1 VVNTSDLGLAIQP
14 HAILWDM
21 DGTIVDS
28 EAYWIVAEIE
38 LVELFGGSW
47 THADGLS
54 LVGNGLPVTAEKLQQ
69 HGVKLSI
76 DEIIQA
82 LTNRVLE
89 QLEIAV
95 PWRPGAVE
103 LIHQFQAAGI
113 PQALVTMSI
122 ERMARA
128 VVAMIPGVPL
138 TEVVAGDNV
147 LKSKPDPEAYVLA
160 AEKLDVDISH
170 CVAFE
175 DSPSGCRSAISSG
188 AVTIGVTNLVNLDG
202 ISTDITLESL
212 VGVSAPQIFELFA
225 AKRGQN

>member
-1 VVNTSDLGLAIQP
+1 
-14 HAILWDM
+14 M

-28 EAYWIVAEIE
+28 EEYWIVAELE
-38 LVELFGGSW
+38 LVNLFGGTW
-47 THADGLS
+47 THEDGLA
-54 LVGNGLPVTAEKLQQ
+54 LVGNGLPQTAAKLQE
-69 HGVKLSI
+69 HGVELSI

-89 QLEIAV
+89 QIEVAV

-122 ERMARA
+122 ERMARKVAA
-128 VVAMIPGVPL
+128 VIPGTPL

-147 LKSKPDPEAYVLA
+147 LKTKPDPEAYLLA
-160 AEKLDVDISH
+160 AERLEVDISQ

-175 DSPSGCRSAISSG
+175 DSPSGCRSAHSAG
-188 AVTIGVTNLVNLDG
+188 AVTVGVTNLVSLDG
-202 ISTDITLESL
+202 IPTDVTLDTL
-212 VGVSAPQIFELFA
+212 VGVSTSQIFDIFA
-225 AKRGQN
+225 AKRGTL

>member
-1 VVNTSDLGLAIQP
+1 MP
-14 HAILWDM
+14 EAILWDM

-28 EAYWIVAEIE
+28 EEYWINAELE
-38 LVELFGGSW
+38 LVELFGGTW
-47 THADGLS
+47 THKDGLE
-54 LVGNGLPVTAEKLQQ
+54 LVGNGLPLTAAKLQQ

-89 QLEIAV
+89 QLEVAV

-103 LIHQFQAAGI
+103 LIHQFQLAGI

-128 VVAMIPGVPL
+128 VVAMIPGLPL
-138 TEVVAGDNV
+138 TQVVAGDNV
-147 LKSKPDPEAYVLA
+147 ITSKPDPEAYLLG
-160 AEKLDVDISH
+160 AEKLGVDITK

-175 DSPSGCRSAISSG
+175 DSPSGCQSAYSSG
-188 AVTIGVTNLVNLDG
+188 AVTVGVTNLVSLED
-202 ISTDITLESL
+202 ISTDVTLDTL
-212 VGVSAPQIFELFA
+212 VGVTSGQIFELYA
-225 AKRGQN
+225 AKRGLN

>member
-1 VVNTSDLGLAIQP
+1 
-14 HAILWDM
+14 M

-28 EAYWIVAEIE
+28 EEYWIVAELE
-38 LVELFGGSW
+38 LVNLFGGTW
-47 THADGLS
+47 THEDGLA
-54 LVGNGLPVTAEKLQQ
+54 LVGNGLPQTAAKLQE
-69 HGVKLSI
+69 HGVELSI

-89 QLEIAV
+89 QIEVAV

-122 ERMARA
+122 ERMARKVAA
-128 VVAMIPGVPL
+128 VIPGTPL

-147 LKSKPDPEAYVLA
+147 LKTKPDPEAYLLA
-160 AEKLDVDISH
+160 AERLEVDISQ

-175 DSPSGCRSAISSG
+175 DSPSGCRSAHSAG
-188 AVTIGVTNLVNLDG
+188 AVTVGVTNLVSLDG
-202 ISTDITLESL
+202 IPTDVTLETL
-212 VGVSAPQIFELFA
+212 VGVSASQIFELFA
-225 AKRGQN
+225 AKRGTLS

>member
-1 VVNTSDLGLAIQP
+1 
-14 HAILWDM
+14 M

-28 EAYWIVAEIE
+28 EEYWIVAEVE
-38 LVELFGGSW
+38 LVSLFGGSW
-47 THADGLS
+47 THEDGLS
-54 LVGNGLPVTAEKLQQ
+54 LVGNGLPHTAAKLQQ
-69 HGVKLSI
+69 HGVELSI

-103 LIHQFQAAGI
+103 LMHQFQAAGI

-122 ERMARA
+122 ERMART
-128 VVAMIPGVPL
+128 VASVIPGTPL

-147 LKSKPDPEAYVLA
+147 LKTKPDPEAYLFA
-160 AEKLDVDISH
+160 AERLEVDVTQ

-175 DSPSGCRSAISSG
+175 DSPSGCRSAHSAG
-188 AVTIGVTNLVNLDG
+188 AVTVGVTNLVSLDG
-202 ISTDITLESL
+202 IPTDVTLDTL

-225 AKRGQN
+225 AKRGTN

>member
-1 VVNTSDLGLAIQP
+1 
-14 HAILWDM
+14 M

-28 EAYWIVAEIE
+28 EEYWIVAELE
-38 LVELFGGSW
+38 LVNLFGGTW
-47 THADGLS
+47 THEDGLA
-54 LVGNGLPVTAEKLQQ
+54 LVGNGLPQTAAKLQE
-69 HGVKLSI
+69 HGVELSI

-89 QLEIAV
+89 QIEVAV

-122 ERMARA
+122 ERMARK
-128 VVAMIPGVPL
+128 VAALIPGTPL

-147 LKSKPDPEAYVLA
+147 LKTKPDPEAYLLA
-160 AEKLDVDISH
+160 AERLEVDISQ

-175 DSPSGCRSAISSG
+175 DSPSGCRSAHSAG
-188 AVTIGVTNLVNLDG
+188 AVTVGVTNLVSLGGIPTDVTLD
-202 ISTDITLESL
+202 TL
-212 VGVSAPQIFELFA
+212 VGVSSSQIFDLFA
-225 AKRGQN
+225 AKRGTL

>member
-1 VVNTSDLGLAIQP
+1 
-14 HAILWDM
+14 M

-28 EAYWIVAEIE
+28 EEYWIVAELE
-38 LVELFGGSW
+38 LVNLFGGTW
-47 THADGLS
+47 THEDGLA
-54 LVGNGLPVTAEKLQQ
+54 LVGNGLPQTAAKLQE

-89 QLEIAV
+89 QIEVAV

-103 LIHQFQAAGI
+103 LIHQFQAEGI

-122 ERMARA
+122 ERMARRVAA
-128 VVAMIPGVPL
+128 VIPGTPL

-147 LKSKPDPEAYVLA
+147 LKTKPDPEAYLLA
-160 AEKLDVDISH
+160 AERLEVDISH

-175 DSPSGCRSAISSG
+175 DSPSGCRSAHSAG
-188 AVTIGVTNLVNLDG
+188 AVTVGVTNLVSLDG
-202 ISTDITLESL
+202 IPTDVTLDTL
-212 VGVSAPQIFELFA
+212 VGVSASQIFDIFA
-225 AKRGQN
+225 AKRGIL

>member
-1 VVNTSDLGLAIQP
+1 MSSSVSNSSLKPQ
-14 HAILWDM
+14 AILWDM

-28 EAYWIVAEIE
+28 EEYWIVAELE
-38 LVELFGGSW
+38 LVNLFGGTW
-47 THADGLS
+47 THEDGLA
-54 LVGNGLPVTAEKLQQ
+54 LVGNGLPQTAAKLQE

-89 QLEIAV
+89 QIEVAV

-122 ERMARA
+122 ERMARRVAA
-128 VVAMIPGVPL
+128 VIPGTPL

-147 LKSKPDPEAYVLA
+147 LKTKPDPEAYLLA
-160 AEKLDVDISH
+160 AERLEVDISQ

-175 DSPSGCRSAISSG
+175 DSPSGCRSAHSAG
-188 AVTIGVTNLVNLDG
+188 AVTVGVTNLVSLDG
-202 ISTDITLESL
+202 ISTDVTLDTL
-212 VGVSAPQIFELFA
+212 VGVSASQIFDIFA
-225 AKRGQN
+225 AKRGIL

>member
-1 VVNTSDLGLAIQP
+1 MSSSVSNSSLKPQ
-14 HAILWDM
+14 AILWDM

-28 EAYWIVAEIE
+28 EEYWIVAELE
-38 LVELFGGSW
+38 LVNLFGGTW
-47 THADGLS
+47 THEDGLA
-54 LVGNGLPVTAEKLQQ
+54 LVGNGLPQTAAKLQE

-89 QLEIAV
+89 QIEVAV

-103 LIHQFQAAGI
+103 LIHQFQAEGI

-122 ERMARA
+122 ERMARRVAA
-128 VVAMIPGVPL
+128 VIPGTPL

-147 LKSKPDPEAYVLA
+147 LKTKPDPEAYLLA
-160 AEKLDVDISH
+160 AERLEVDISQ

-175 DSPSGCRSAISSG
+175 DSPSGCRSAHSAG
-188 AVTIGVTNLVNLDG
+188 AVTVGVTNLVSLDG
-202 ISTDITLESL
+202 IPTDVTLDTL
-212 VGVSAPQIFELFA
+212 VGVSASQIFDIFA
-225 AKRGQN
+225 AKRGIL